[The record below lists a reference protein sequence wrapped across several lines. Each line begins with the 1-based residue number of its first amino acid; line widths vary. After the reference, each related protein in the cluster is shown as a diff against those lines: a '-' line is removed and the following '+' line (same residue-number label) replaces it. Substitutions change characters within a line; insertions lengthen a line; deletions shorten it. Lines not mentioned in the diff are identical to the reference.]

1 MATKKTIDELYDEA
15 IEEMEEIEALA
26 NSDQTDESDGYWEEY
41 QKQQKLA

>member
-26 NSDQTDESDGYWEEY
+26 NSDQMDESDTYWEEY
-41 QKQQKLA
+41 QKKQMSA